1 MNCRRE
7 KVHSALHN
15 AGMSLRF
22 NRVIAYLVLFCSLVV
37 AESFGACSGMDSE
50 SHFRLL
56 AESSSVRV
64 FELELGRLESTA
76 TYCQEHP
83 FFYVVTTDGETTN
96 LVEGHAG
103 VSHKWSVGS
112 SRFVSSPETHIVRN
126 DAGTTHREIIVEIL
140 TPLENNPFRRNY
152 DEDDFPAMSP
162 QVAVTNDVVSVQHGP
177 VSAIKAQLIAG
188 GKLSVPAS
196 TKVLIALTD
205 GKLTGNGKDFD
216 LQRGQIE
223 GISAD
228 SDFEFTNSG
237 RLPIR
242 FITIAF

>member
-1 MNCRRE
+1 MD
-7 KVHSALHN
+7 AGLHN
-15 AGMSLRF
+15 AAMNLRLSRLLSL
-22 NRVIAYLVLFCSLVV
+22 IVLFSFVF
-37 AESFGACSGMDSE
+37 ATKSFGACSGIESE

-64 FELELGRLESTA
+64 FELELERLQSTA
-76 TYCQEHP
+76 SYCQEHP

-96 LVEGHAG
+96 FMEGHAG
-103 VSHKWSVGS
+103 VSRKWNVGS
-112 SRFVSSPETHIVRN
+112 SRFVSGPETHIIRN

-140 TPLENNPFRRNY
+140 TPLESNAFRRNY
-152 DEDDFPAMSP
+152 DEDDFPPMSP
-162 QVAVTNDVVSVQHGP
+162 QVAVTNDAVSVQHGP
-177 VSAIKAQLIAG
+177 VSAIKAQLIGG

-216 LQRGQIE
+216 LRKGQIE

-228 SDFEFTNSG
+228 SDFEFINSG

-242 FITIAF
+242 FVTIAF